1 MRKEDSVFGVNGLRG
16 RRIGVLGQPTQPI
29 PQQPKSQSANFV
41 ASEYADDKKKH
52 LLLAASGSVA
62 TIKLPNI
69 VNALSSYDDLS
80 IRIIITKSAENFL
93 AGQSEEQPHLESL
106 LQEKNVDGI
115 YRDEDEWKKPWVRGD
130 VILHIELR
138 RWADILVIAPLS
150 CNSMAKMTM
159 GIADNLVLSVVRAWD
174 TTGEIEGSK
183 KKRIVVCPAMN
194 TGMWKHPV
202 TRKQLKVLEGEWG
215 WKEKGDGW
223 VEVLRP
229 VEKELACG
237 DSGNGAMREW
247 SKIVWVIKQRLSLK
261 DETKR

>member
-1 MRKEDSVFGVNGLRG
+1 MRKEDSVFGTNGVRG
-16 RRIGVLGQPTQPI
+16 RRVGVPSQPVQPM
-29 PQQPKSQSANFV
+29 PVQPKSKSAHFV
-41 ASEYADDKKKH
+41 ATEHTGDNKKH

-69 VNALSSYDDLS
+69 VNALSRYNDLS
-80 IRIIITKSAENFL
+80 IRIIVTKSAENFL

-115 YRDEDEWKKPWVRGD
+115 YRDEDEWAKPWVRGD
-130 VILHIELR
+130 AILHIELR
-138 RWADILVIAPLS
+138 RWADLLVIAPLS

-159 GIADNLVLSVVRAWD
+159 GIADNLLLSVVRAWD
-174 TTGEIEGSK
+174 TTGDIEGSK
-183 KKRIVVCPAMN
+183 KKCIVAAAMN
-194 TGMWKHPV
+194 TAMWEHPV
-202 TRKQLKVLEGEWG
+202 TKKQLKVLEEEWG
-215 WKEKGDGW
+215 WKENGDGW

-247 SKIVWVIKQRLSLK
+247 SKVVSVIEERMNLK
-261 DETKR
+261 DKDKK